1 MDGGRCFYP
10 SFSLDLTESR
20 VSRLEKMGCYNLSF
34 HVQPGILLLKA
45 ELCLQAPKPSP
56 ESWRSAVPV

>member
-1 MDGGRCFYP
+1 MKMLYFFP
-10 SFSLDLTESR
+10 SSSLILTESR

-45 ELCLQAPKPSP
+45 ERCLRAPKPSQ
-56 ESWRSAVPV
+56 ES